1 MHTKKIENIENENMV
16 NQEGNK
22 NGGKEQKVQR
32 MIVKKCSQTKRTIL
46 IKIKLH
52 LNICDI
58 KMSSQVQ
65 SIDNW
70 QGLHTNSSLITFF
83 KA

>member
-32 MIVKKCSQTKRTIL
+32 MIVKNCSQTKRTIL
-46 IKIKLH
+46 IKIKLA
-52 LNICDI
+52 
-58 KMSSQVQ
+58 S
-65 SIDNW
+65 
-70 QGLHTNSSLITFF
+70 
-83 KA
+83 